1 MTPEQSTKH
10 LKIVFG
16 GESHEIDAEV
26 LIESLVNYSIVT
38 QEASTYLSPDS
49 KVNIKIKAT
58 QRGSF
63 ELIHEIIAYAGN
75 NLFTDHSVQFAA
87 ALVTVVGGLYGFKQ
101 WLSKNGPP
109 EKIEHNDKNN
119 TVKIRNNKGE
129 IEINQT
135 VFNIYQTSEA
145 ARESLKK
152 TFVKLKDAKEIDDFE
167 IIDQDTN
174 EEIFRAEKNDFEPM
188 SSDIGEPEQ
197 KKQTVI
203 KRDQEL
209 NLFKIVFKEGHKWEF
224 FYQNNRIYASVDDH
238 DYVRK
243 VTKGE
248 IAFRSGDRIVA
259 DLEIVQ
265 IYHDAAVVFVNDE
278 YHITK
283 VKEHIPR
290 SGAKQSPL
298 EFIEKEN
305 DKS

>member
-87 ALVTVVGGLYGFKQ
+87 ALVAIVGGLYKFKK
-101 WLSKNGPP
+101 WLSKNGAP
-109 EKIEHNDKNN
+109 ERIEHNEKDN
-119 TVKIRNNKGE
+119 TVKIKNNKGE

-135 VFNIYQTSEA
+135 VFNVYQTSEA
-145 ARESLKK
+145 ARDGLKK
-152 TFVKLKDAKEIDDFE
+152 TFSKLKDAREIDDFE

-174 EEIFRAEKNDFEPM
+174 KEIFRVEKSDFESM
-188 SSDIGEPEQ
+188 SSDVGEPEQ
-197 KKQTVI
+197 RKQTIV

-224 FYQNNRIYASVDDH
+224 FYQNNRIYASVNDSE
-238 DYVRK
+238 YVKK

-248 IAFRSGDRIVA
+248 ISFRSGDRIIA
-259 DLEIVQ
+259 DLEIIQ
-265 IYHDAAVVFVNDE
+265 IYHEAAGVFVNDE
-278 YHITK
+278 YHITR

-290 SGAKQSPL
+290 SGVAQKPL
-298 EFIEKEN
+298 EFIKKED
-305 DKS
+305 DKR

>member
-1 MTPEQSTKH
+1 MKTETSTKS

-26 LIESLVNYSIVT
+26 LIESLINYSIVT
-38 QEASTYLSPDS
+38 QESSTYLSPDS

-58 QRGSF
+58 QKGSF

-75 NLFTDHSVQFAA
+75 NLFTDHNVHFAA
-87 ALVTVVGGLYGFKQ
+87 NLVAIVIGLYKFKQ
-101 WLSKNGPP
+101 WLSKNGPV
-109 EKIEHNDKNN
+109 ERIEHNDKNN
-119 TVKIRNNKGE
+119 TVKIRNSNGE

-145 ARESLKK
+145 AREGLKK
-152 TFVKLKDAKEIDDFE
+152 TFSKLKDAHEINDFE

-174 EEIFRAEKNDFEPM
+174 EEIFRVEKTEFEPM

-197 KKQTVI
+197 KKQTIV

-209 NLFKIVFKEGHKWEF
+209 YLFKIVFKEGHKWEF
-224 FYQNNRIYASVDDH
+224 IYQNNRIYASVNDSE
-238 DYVRK
+238 YVKK

-248 IAFRSGDRIVA
+248 IAFRSGDRIIA
-259 DLEIVQ
+259 DLEIIQV
-265 IYHDAAVVFVNDE
+265 YNEAAGAFVNDE
-278 YHITK
+278 YHITR

-290 SGAKQSPL
+290 SGAAQKQL
-298 EFIEKEN
+298 GFIKKE
-305 DKS
+305 DDQD